1 MANVTNKLDIIK
13 GFGTKDRPV
22 TQDIWDRELFLPD
35 HVSLHADGDI
45 EPNRR
50 HFDHSIYFD
59 PKIAA
64 LEFDFIW
71 EKSWLYIGREEDLP
85 EVGDRMPV
93 NVGRRSY
100 MIVHSDENG
109 FKAYY
114 NSCPHR
120 GTELCERKEN
130 APTIRCPYHG
140 WEWQNGG
147 KLKRIPSHW
156 DFREITPNNGS
167 LPEVRLERWSGF
179 LFINA
184 DGNAPSLMDA
194 LGMIPDHFKEYDYT
208 NRYTHGHFRREMD
221 CNWKVAQEAFQ
232 EAYHLYATHP
242 EAVPFAGDAQGKY
255 DIWETQGSYVG
266 RNSTYSAIP
275 SAHAP
280 ADTDPVASAQMFMQT
295 TGDWHYPGY
304 PIPTLDPDTDLRSQI
319 ANWIRAAYKERHG
332 RDATVPDAILLDSP
346 LYFFYPHC
354 CFWLSEA
361 VPFTYQF
368 WPHATDPNKSYFE
381 VRMLYPVKAGEE
393 RPAAAPR
400 VDIGPEESIFAAMQ
414 DKFGFLAYIFDQ
426 DCGNLPRVQRGAHSA
441 NIENPTTHLGAY
453 QESIIQHWNTI
464 MQAAIEQGIAAGSGS
479 PTE

>member
-1 MANVTNKLDIIK
+1 MSNVARKAEITK
-13 GFGTKDRPV
+13 GYGTKDRPV
-22 TQDIWDRELFLPD
+22 TQEVWDKEAFFHD
-35 HVSLHADGDI
+35 HVSLRVHGDI
-45 EPNRR
+45 EPDHR
-50 HFDHSIYFD
+50 HFDHNIYFD

-64 LEFDFIW
+64 AEFEFVW
-71 EKSWLYIGREEDLP
+71 EKGWLYIGRDEDLP
-85 EVGDRMPV
+85 EIGDRMPV

-100 MIVHSDENG
+100 MIVHSAEDE

-120 GTELCERKEN
+120 GTELCATKEN
-130 APTIRCPYHG
+130 AQSIRCPYHG

-156 DFREITPNNGS
+156 DFKEITPNNGS
-167 LPEVRLERWSGF
+167 LPEVRLERWGGF

-184 DGNAPSLMDA
+184 DKNAPSLMDA
-194 LGMIPDHFKEYDYT
+194 LGMIPDHFKEFDYA
-208 NRYTHGHFRREMD
+208 NRYTYGHFRREMD

-255 DIWETQGSYVG
+255 DVWATKGSYVG

-280 ADTDPVASAQMFMQT
+280 LDTDPVASAQMFLQA
-295 TGDWHYPGY
+295 TGDWHYPGH
-304 PIPTLDPDTDLRSQI
+304 PVIQLEADKDLRVQV
-319 ANWIRAAYKERHG
+319 ADWIRGAYKAKHG
-332 RDATVPDAILLDSP
+332 IDSTVPDAILLDSL
-346 LYFFYPHC
+346 LYFFYPHS

-381 VRMLYPVKAGEE
+381 VRMLYPVKAGEK
-393 RPAAAPR
+393 RPPATPR
-400 VDIGPEESIFAAMQ
+400 VDIGPDGSIFAAMQ
-414 DKFGFLAYIFDQ
+414 DRFGFLAYIFDQ

-453 QESIIQHWNTI
+453 QESIIQQWNLI
-464 MQAAIEQGIAAGSGS
+464 MLDAIEKGIAAKAAAA
-479 PTE
+479 

>member
-1 MANVTNKLDIIK
+1 MNEMIKKAAITK
-13 GFGTKDRPV
+13 GFGTKERPV
-22 TQDIWDRELFLPD
+22 TQEVWDKESFFPGHDAINSEGAVEPD
-35 HVSLHADGDI
+35 Q
-45 EPNRR
+45 R
-50 HFDHSIYFD
+50 HFNHSIYFD
-59 PKIAA
+59 PAVAA
-64 LEFDFIW
+64 LEHEFVW
-71 EKSWLYIGREEDLP
+71 EKSWLYIGRDEDLP

-93 NVGRRSY
+93 NVGARSY
-100 MIVHSDENG
+100 LIIRSGEDE

-120 GTELCERKEN
+120 GTELCVQKEN
-130 APTIRCPYHG
+130 ADAIRCPYHG

-156 DFREITPNNGS
+156 DFKEVTPKNGS
-167 LPEVRLERWSGF
+167 LPEVRLERWGGF

-184 DGNAPSLMDA
+184 DKDAPSLHDA
-194 LGMIPDHFKEYDYT
+194 LGLIKDHFKEFDYA
-208 NRYTHGHFRREMD
+208 NRYTHAHFRREML

-255 DIWETQGSYVG
+255 DIWETKGSHIG

-280 ADTDPVASAQMFMQT
+280 SDTDPLASAQMFMQS
-295 TGDWHYPGY
+295 TGDWHYPGV
-304 PIPTLDPDTDLRSQI
+304 PVPDLDPDKDLRAQI
-319 ANWIRAAYKERHG
+319 APWIRQAYRQKHG
-332 RDATVPDAILLDSP
+332 QETTVPDAILLDSL
-346 LYFFYPHC
+346 LYFFYPHS

-368 WPHATDPNKSYFE
+368 WPHATDPNRSYFE
-381 VRMLYPVKAGEE
+381 VRMFYPVNPEMG
-393 RPAAAPR
+393 RPAASPR
-400 VDIGPEESIFAAMQ
+400 VDLGPEDSIFEAMSE
-414 DKFGFLAYIFDQ
+414 KLGFLGFIFDQ

-453 QESIIQHWNTI
+453 QESIIQHWNTV
-464 MQAAIEQGIAAGSGS
+464 MLREIEAGIASR
-479 PTE
+479 T

>member
-1 MANVTNKLDIIK
+1 MANITNKTEIIK

-22 TQDIWDRELFLPD
+22 TQDVWDKEMFLPD
-35 HVSLHADGDI
+35 HVSLRADGDI

-59 PKIAA
+59 PKVAA

-93 NVGRRSY
+93 NVGKRSY
-100 MIVHSDENG
+100 MIVHSAENE

-120 GTELCERKEN
+120 GTELCEQKEN

-167 LPEVRLERWSGF
+167 LPEVRLERWGGF

-184 DGNAPSLMDA
+184 DSSAPSLMDA
-194 LGMIPDHFKEYDYT
+194 LGMIPAHFKEYDYA

-280 ADTDPVASAQMFMQT
+280 ADIDPVASAQMFMQT

-304 PIPTLDPDTDLRSQI
+304 PVPVLDPDADLRSQI
-319 ANWIRAAYKERHG
+319 SDWIRVAYKERHG
-332 RDATVPDAILLDSP
+332 RDATVPDAILLDSL
-346 LYFFYPHC
+346 LYFFYPHS

-381 VRMLYPVKAGEE
+381 VRMLYPVKAGED

-400 VDIGPEESIFAAMQ
+400 IDIGPKDSIFAAME
-414 DKFGFLAYIFDQ
+414 DKFGFLGYIFDQ

-464 MQAAIEQGIAAGSGS
+464 MQAAIKEGIAAESGS
-479 PTE
+479 PTL

>member
-1 MANVTNKLDIIK
+1 MATIVRKSEITR
-13 GFGTKDRPV
+13 GYGTKERPV
-22 TQDIWDRELFLPD
+22 TQEVWNKETFFPD
-35 HVSLHADGDI
+35 HVSLHIDGTI
-45 EPNRR
+45 EPDSRR
-50 HFDHSIYFD
+50 FDHNIYID
-59 PKIAA
+59 PAIAA
-64 LEFDFIW
+64 LEQEHVW
-71 EKSWLYIGREEDLP
+71 EKSWLYIGRDEDLP
-85 EVGDRMPV
+85 NVGDRMPV

-100 MIVHSDENG
+100 MIVHASPDEY
-109 FKAYY
+109 KAYY

-120 GTELCERKEN
+120 GTELCSQKEN
-130 APTIRCPYHG
+130 AASIRCPYHG

-156 DFREITPNNGS
+156 DFKEITPNNGG
-167 LPEVRLERWSGF
+167 LPEVRLERWGGF

-184 DGNAPSLMDA
+184 DKEAPSLQDA
-194 LGMIPDHFKEYDYT
+194 LGLIPDHFKEFDYA
-208 NRYTHGHFRREMD
+208 NRYTYGHFRREMD

-255 DIWETQGSYVG
+255 DVWETKGSYIG

-280 ADTDPVASAQMFMQT
+280 ADTDPVASAQMFLQT

-304 PIPTLDPDTDLRSQI
+304 PVTVLDPDKDLRAQV
-319 ANWIRAAYKERHG
+319 ADWIRDAYRAKHG
-332 RDATVPDAILLDSP
+332 KDTELPDAILLDSL

-381 VRMLYPVKAGEE
+381 VRMLYPVGEGE
-393 RPAAAPR
+393 ARPAAAPR
-400 VDIGPEESIFAAMQ
+400 VDIGPDESIFATMQ
-414 DKFGFLAYIFDQ
+414 ESFGFLAYIFDQ
-426 DCGNLPRVQRGAHSA
+426 DCSNLPRVQRGAHSA
-441 NIENPTTHLGAY
+441 NIENPTTFLGAY
-453 QESIIQHWNTI
+453 QESIIQQWNKVI
-464 MQAAIEQGIAAGSGS
+464 LAAIEEGQARKRA
-479 PTE
+479 

>member
-1 MANVTNKLDIIK
+1 MNKMVKKSEITK

-22 TQDIWDRELFLPD
+22 TQEVWNNEVFLPG
-35 HVSLHADGDI
+35 HASLHADGAI
-45 EPNRR
+45 EPDAR

-59 PKIAA
+59 PKVAA
-64 LEFDFIW
+64 LEHTYVW
-71 EKSWLYIGREEDLP
+71 EKSWLYVGREEDLP
-85 EVGDRMPV
+85 EIGDRMPV
-93 NVGRRSY
+93 NVGARSY
-100 MIVHSDENG
+100 MIVHAGEDQ
-109 FKAYY
+109 FFAYY

-120 GTELCERKEN
+120 GTELCDKKEN
-130 APTIRCPYHG
+130 AATIRCPYHG

-156 DFREITPNNGS
+156 DFKEITPNNGG
-167 LPEVRLERWSGF
+167 LPKVRLERWGGF

-184 DGNAPSLMDA
+184 DPDAPSLLDA
-194 LGMIPDHFKEYDYT
+194 LGMIPDHFKEFDYA
-208 NRYTHGHFRREMD
+208 NRYTYGHFKREMN

-255 DIWETQGSYVG
+255 DVWETKGSHVG

-280 ADTDPVASAQMFMQT
+280 ADTDPVASAQMFMQA

-304 PIPTLDPDTDLRSQI
+304 PVAELDPKGDLRAQI
-319 ANWIRAAYKERHG
+319 ANWIRDAFKEKHG
-332 RDATVPDAILLDSP
+332 RDANLPDAILLDSL
-346 LYFFYPHC
+346 LYFFYPHS

-381 VRMLYPVKAGEE
+381 VRMLYPVNPGQE
-393 RPAAAPR
+393 RPAAAQC
-400 VDIGPEESIFAAMQ
+400 VNLGPNDSIFQAMQ
-414 DKFGFLAYIFDQ
+414 AEFGFLAYIFDQ

-441 NIENPTTHLGAY
+441 NIENPTTVLGAY
-453 QESIIQHWNTI
+453 QESIISHWNTVMI
-464 MQAAIEQGIAAGSGS
+464 RAIEEGIAARAD
-479 PTE
+479 